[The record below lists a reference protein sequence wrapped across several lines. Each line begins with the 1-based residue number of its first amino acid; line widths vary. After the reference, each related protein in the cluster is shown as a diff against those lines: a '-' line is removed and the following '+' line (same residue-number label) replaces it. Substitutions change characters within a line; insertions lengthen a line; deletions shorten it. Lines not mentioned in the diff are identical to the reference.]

1 MNSMQ
6 EVGRLKIYVCN
17 SNIFRAIKECCDM
30 NKKDNRVM
38 LIAVVYKVPNQ
49 DSRVD
54 RNSMAVSAMGAWVVC
69 GMEGMPGYPKI

>member
-1 MNSMQ
+1 
-6 EVGRLKIYVCN
+6 
-17 SNIFRAIKECCDM
+17 M

-54 RNSMAVSAMGAWVVC
+54 RNSMAVSATGAWVVC